1 EPSKDKG
8 ATNQTSDY
16 YQKAADMEYMGSTNK
31 PPQKLL
37 KNRPTEA
44 VEEAK
49 VFRVIAQEYFTKDAD
64 KEIEKESEEEMSDN
78 EYYKESKEL
87 THIQIEQEKLQ
98 KVVIQVAWELWQEVT
113 WSRQID
119 YNLGPLCG
127 NEPQLMDIDEVY
139 LIDIPQWGDP
149 VIGLE
154 FEEEIGQETSTWKN
168 SSFTWNQASTSKNLF
183 PDMEIDPD

>member
-1 EPSKDKG
+1 
-8 ATNQTSDY
+8 
-16 YQKAADMEYMGSTNK
+16 
-31 PPQKLL
+31 
-37 KNRPTEA
+37 
-44 VEEAK
+44 
-49 VFRVIAQEYFTKDAD
+49 
-64 KEIEKESEEEMSDN
+64 MSDN

-183 PDMEIDPD
+183 PDMEIDPDKWAQPFDKFINREAYDSLKRLGEQLYQTQKQHGTLIAP